1 MVSVISM
8 LGVVVFDD
16 CGVDE
21 DEQPVRAII
30 DAMARAASV
39 VMRVVAWVVRAVV
52 VVRARWERMGCLS

>member
-30 DAMARAASV
+30 DAVARAARAASV

-52 VVRARWERMGCLS
+52 VVRAR